1 MEVNGDVN
9 CDANSGL
16 EWCVNTDR
24 GARKRQLERR
34 EREKEGRRWCKTALN
49 WRFTMES
56 VRIWEGR
63 QRNDTRTVTDD
74 KPVKI
79 SHRREAKSR
88 ERALKSESSS
98 LMLRLALALPL
109 ATGPWNMI
117 KIFVLATIMR
127 PSRSETHKKE
137 RNNKQKTMTEKN
149 REEQRREREGGEV
162 RPSVGS
168 SVTCSSLVFYDSI
181 WKLILWA
188 AAFRKCSEVSVV
200 KTQSDWEP
208 RNGSFLSLFLR
219 APT

>member
-1 MEVNGDVN
+1 
-9 CDANSGL
+9 
-16 EWCVNTDR
+16 
-24 GARKRQLERR
+24 
-34 EREKEGRRWCKTALN
+34 
-49 WRFTMES
+49 MES

-74 KPVKI
+74 KPVKT
-79 SHRREAKSR
+79 SHRREAKRR

-98 LMLRLALALPL
+98 YMLRLALALPL

-149 REEQRREREGGEV
+149 REEWERGGEV

-208 RNGSFLSLFLR
+208 PRNGSFLSLFLR